1 MDYLNFDLEI
11 SPNTGS
17 FYPVAARSE
26 AGEVRHQMLFP
37 LEGQALENAL
47 LQVQNAL
54 LRAGNVRRGAGTIEE
69 QIVERFGQML
79 FEALV
84 GPSVRRLYDTSIGWA
99 SQQGKGV
106 RVRLNILAPELA
118 TLPWEFLYDPAQREY
133 LCFLPYL
140 ALVRYVEIERTPRP
154 LQVKLPL
161 RILAMMA
168 EPVNQPQLDAAAER
182 QRLEQALAPLAQMG
196 LVELDWITGQTADD
210 LHQKLLQREWHIF
223 HFIGHGAF
231 DPRHQEGVLALVDK
245 QGQMDLRSATN
256 LGRVLAQNRTLRL
269 VVPCARSMIVT

>member
-11 SPNTGS
+11 SPNTGA

-26 AGEVRHQMLFP
+26 AGEVHHQMLFP

-69 QIVERFGQML
+69 QTVERFGQML

-106 RVRLNILAPELA
+106 RVRL
-118 TLPWEFLYDPAQREY
+118 
-133 LCFLPYL
+133 
-140 ALVRYVEIERTPRP
+140 
-154 LQVKLPL
+154 
-161 RILAMMA
+161 
-168 EPVNQPQLDAAAER
+168 
-182 QRLEQALAPLAQMG
+182 
-196 LVELDWITGQTADD
+196 
-210 LHQKLLQREWHIF
+210 
-223 HFIGHGAF
+223 
-231 DPRHQEGVLALVDK
+231 
-245 QGQMDLRSATN
+245 
-256 LGRVLAQNRTLRL
+256 
-269 VVPCARSMIVT
+269 